1 MVVQNKVVGAMK
13 RKVIVDDFRSNVSL
27 GAKAEDIELTEL
39 ETEECIKASQ
49 MVKGNVIGVDF
60 IPAKNRETEQP
71 YFLEVNS
78 NAGLTGIEEVHPG
91 ITKTILKHFMNR
103 DNWT

>member
-1 MVVQNKVVGAMK
+1 
-13 RKVIVDDFRSNVSL
+13 
-27 GAKAEDIELTEL
+27 
-39 ETEECIKASQ
+39 
-49 MVKGNVIGVDF
+49 MVKGNIIGVDF

-91 ITKTILKHFMNR
+91 ITNTILTHFKDR
-103 DNWT
+103 ANWS